1 MYDQATASA
10 IAASRPVCMGM
21 IGTSRIEATMATI
34 AVSTLTRD
42 LSAPIRKPA
51 KTKGL
56 TARQAVILKELRKL
70 KSHPTAA
77 RFYENVKEH
86 FPRLKLRE
94 LTRELDALVDR
105 GMAQAVRGKR
115 GAKKYDGNSKGH
127 YHITCMRC
135 SRMDDIT
142 VNLMGAI
149 DRAVALDSGYEI
161 IDHAVVF
168 YGLCRK
174 CREATRG

>member
-1 MYDQATASA
+1 
-10 IAASRPVCMGM
+10 MG
-21 IGTSRIEATMATI
+21 
-34 AVSTLTRD
+34 VQKV
-42 LSAPIRKPA
+42 RKPA